1 MARLARNVLLL
12 ALPFALIA
20 AAVAAIDPFAYF
32 AWNAHRDDPAKR
44 DIAYRL
50 LPPLSK
56 LAAYRNA
63 PAPNLLLGDSRMASL
78 DAARIDSLTGTR
90 VANLGFGG
98 GSLDEAMR
106 TFWYADTLVRLES
119 VTFGVN
125 LDLYNE
131 SNAKDRV
138 TGVEKILANPLLY
151 VFDRIVLRAA
161 VYDVQRALS
170 GRQPVIGVPP
180 MDKQRFWKYQL
191 DVTARIAFESY
202 RYPASYRE
210 RLEAIAAHCRARGIR
225 LRFVIFPEHADLA
238 AVSARYGLDQ
248 AGQRMATDL
257 AAIGDTYDLR
267 HAVDITDR
275 DQYIDPYHFG
285 PAIGTWIVDRVWGA
299 PAAGA
304 RAAQ

>member
-1 MARLARNVLLL
+1 MRRLALHVLLL

-20 AAVAAIDPFAYF
+20 AIVAWIDPFAYF
-32 AWNAHRDDPAKR
+32 PWDAKR
-44 DIAYRL
+44 VDAAKQDIAYRM

-56 LAAYRNA
+56 LAAYRND
-63 PAPNLLLGDSRMASL
+63 PMPNLLLGDSRMASL
-78 DAARIDSLTGTR
+78 NAARIDSLSGRR

-106 TFWYADTLVRLES
+106 TFWYADHLVKLES
-119 VTFGVN
+119 ATFGVN

-151 VFDRIVLRAA
+151 VFDRIVLRTTLYDLQHAA
-161 VYDVQRALS
+161 S
-170 GRQPVIGVPP
+170 GREPVIGVPP
-180 MDKQRFWKYQL
+180 MDKERFWKYQL

-202 RYPASYRE
+202 RYPTSYRT
-210 RLEAIAAHCRARGIR
+210 RLEAIAAHCRERGIR
-225 LRFVIFPEHADLA
+225 LRFVIFPEHSDLA
-238 AVSARYGLDQ
+238 AVSARYGLEN
-248 AGQRMATDL
+248 AGQRMAADL
-257 AAIGDTYDLR
+257 AAIGETVDLR

-285 PAIGTWIVDRVWGA
+285 PAIGTWIVDRLWGA
-299 PAAGA
+299 EAGGN